1 VLLHSDLVFFF
12 PIQLQANRNRSTNQF
27 AMKISTLFEFCLLA
41 KLSAALLFPIFLFF
55 FTIYS
60 YSFHGLSLFFGYFF
74 GRVAVRKLLGLL
86 FSFVCPLF
94 GPALNLTL
102 PAYRIYIHIYGGSFP
117 CLDFPTYSSIIDNF
131 KWLCGNFFG

>member
-1 VLLHSDLVFFF
+1 MGYPYFLD
-12 PIQLQANRNRSTNQF
+12 
-27 AMKISTLFEFCLLA
+27 
-41 KLSAALLFPIFLFF
+41 IFLD
-55 FTIYS
+55 
-60 YSFHGLSLFFGYFF
+60 GG
-74 GRVAVRKLLGLL
+74 AVRKLLGLL